1 MNINLPRV
9 VEVLAKGDQMP
20 DLKVLKIAVLFS
32 TALLVEN
39 WRGSAEVFCSS
50 WSEIMTEAILLE
62 GNGMENAEN
71 IVDRRTAERMIEADG
86 WLEMFPRVL
95 LLRF

>member
-9 VEVLAKGDQMP
+9 VEVLAKRDQMP
-20 DLKVLKIAVLFS
+20 DLKVLRIAVLFN
-32 TALLVEN
+32 TTLLVKKM
-39 WRGSAEVFCSS
+39 RDFAEVFCSS
-50 WSEIMTEAILLE
+50 WSEIVTGAILLE
-62 GNGMENAEN
+62 VFGMENAEN

-95 LLRF
+95 VLRF